1 MNTVESKVKNHMKNH
16 SEHVEYPDFG
26 KMFNSIQMDE
36 LRVVDEIKHNSQRGK
51 TKVAIVLGV
60 SVAVMAT
67 PVYAAFQYDWSDIL
81 SHKSGIESA
90 LQAGYGQS
98 IEQSVTAHGVTLTVH
113 NAFVDDNR
121 TVLLYTVR
129 PGMET
134 DGKEIRYDQMVLK
147 DSNGE
152 PIEGHY
158 SQKWNEEQGVY
169 QGYFETDWVMPKNHQ
184 SGLQFSIT
192 GVRYLQDIQEDIT
205 LDPQDT
211 NTQKFNIQKDGIEA
225 VEVQSFQHTE
235 DQIMIRSNVT
245 FTDKELQEQTW
256 ARITAY
262 DQNGN
267 IIKETESPVYG
278 TAGATGAYSSM
289 QIFNGQQFKEK
300 ANRFTFTY
308 THEKERIDGTWNL
321 DLSLSQQ
328 QMRTGTVKKEMDIPL
343 NSMGGE
349 ASIRGIVV
357 TPTQIRV
364 TINHQEDYFRIPYR
378 TYQLEVDGKTME
390 GYVSLEGTVNPNQ
403 TELRFEQTDSL
414 LMDVGSLSNKP
425 MTLIAKDRV
434 DEHSGSQAS
443 IRLTDISTQPQTIA
457 SDYEGF
463 RLSWTY
469 YLKDGNLYVESFS
482 PDTTFGGIN
491 QSYFLEQGDK
501 HYLAPLYFNDS
512 DNKHTEVY
520 KDFKGENID
529 LYVWNY
535 TTKKPDEELRIPL
548 TSNK

>member
-1 MNTVESKVKNHMKNH
+1 MNTVESKVKNHMKN
-16 SEHVEYPDFG
+16 SEHIEYPDFDM
-26 KMFNSIQMDE
+26 MFNSIQMDE
-36 LRVVDEIKHNSQRGK
+36 LRIADEIKHRSQRGK
-51 TKVAIVLGV
+51 TKVAMVLGV

-67 PVYAAFQYDWSDIL
+67 PVYAAFQYDWSDVL

-113 NAFVDDNR
+113 NAFVDGNR
-121 TVLLYTVR
+121 TVLLYTIK

-134 DGKEIRYDQMVLK
+134 NGAEIRYDQMVLK
-147 DSNGE
+147 DSDGT

-158 SQKWNEEQGVY
+158 YQQWNEEQGVY
-169 QGYFETDWVMPKNHQ
+169 QGYFETDWVIPENQ
-184 SGLQFSIT
+184 ADLQFSIT
-192 GVRYLQDIQEDIT
+192 GVRYLQDMQEDIT
-205 LDPQDT
+205 LNPQDT

-245 FTDKELQEQTW
+245 FTDKDLKEQTW

-262 DQNGN
+262 DPNGN
-267 IIKETESPVYG
+267 MIKETESPVYG
-278 TAGATGAYSSM
+278 TEGATGAYSST
-289 QIFNGQQFKEK
+289 QIFNEQQFKEK
-300 ANRFTFTY
+300 ADHFTLTY
-308 THEKERIDGTWNL
+308 THEKERTDGTWNL
-321 DLSLSQQ
+321 DLSLSQKL
-328 QMRTGTVKKEMDIPL
+328 METGTVKKEMDIPL
-343 NSMGGE
+343 DSTGGE
-349 ASIRGIVV
+349 ARISGLVM

-364 TINHQEDYFRIPYR
+364 TIDHQEHYYRLPYR
-378 TYQLEVDGKTME
+378 TYQLEVGGRMLE
-390 GYVSLEGTVNPNQ
+390 GYVSLEGTLDPNQ
-403 TELRFEQTDSL
+403 TELRFEQSDSS
-414 LMDVGSLSNKP
+414 LMDVSSVANKP

-434 DEHSGSQAS
+434 DEHAGSQAS
-443 IRLTDISTQPQTIA
+443 ILLTDISTQPQTIA

-491 QSYFLEQGDK
+491 QSYFLDQGEK
-501 HYLAPLYFNDS
+501 HYLTPLYFNDS

-520 KDFKGENID
+520 KDFKGENIG

-548 TSNK
+548 NNTK